1 MVSELQAQRR
11 LSRDYW
17 TMKMNGN
24 LEEAETDLMR
34 ETRPGQ
40 IESGILQDR
49 TGTVN
54 LGRALVHCLVL
65 CGRGRGYR
73 GGAGGAKSVGEGQMV

>member
-1 MVSELQAQRR
+1 M
-11 LSRDYW
+11 
-17 TMKMNGN
+17 
-24 LEEAETDLMR
+24 LMR

-73 GGAGGAKSVGEGQMV
+73 GGAGGGQRVWGKGRWYRQAVF